1 VYQFDRACF
10 DHVGFVTDT
19 PQPGEI
25 YHASEG
31 CYDSD
36 PRHHP
41 ASIEWIRW
49 EPGSLHRD
57 DRPHVAFRVPDI
69 EAAVA
74 GQRVV
79 VPPTPTSAGARYAFV
94 ERPDRGLI
102 ELLEYDDPNAP
113 GWGGRQ
119 P

>member
-1 VYQFDRACF
+1 VEQFERASF
-10 DHVGFVTDT
+10 DHVGFVTGT
-19 PQPGEI
+19 PQPDEI
-25 YHASEG
+25 YLATER
-31 CYDSD
+31 CWVTD
-36 PRHHP
+36 PREHP

-49 EPGSLHRD
+49 EPGSPHRD

-69 EAAVA
+69 AAA
-74 GQRVV
+74 LEGQTVL

-94 ERPDRGLI
+94 ESPDGGVI
-102 ELLEYDDPNAP
+102 ELLEYDDPDAP

>member
-1 VYQFDRACF
+1 VYQFDRASF

-25 YHASEG
+25 YLASEG
-31 CYDSD
+31 CYVTD

-94 ERPDRGLI
+94 ERPDGGLI